1 MGFCRDCF
9 NPTTRQSDYRCLACG
24 SPRIATHPELDRLTI
39 AHVDCDAFYATIE
52 KRDDPTLRDRPVI
65 IGGGKRGVV
74 ATACYLARIYGV
86 KSAMPMFKALKAC
99 PDAIVI
105 KPDMEK
111 YVRVGREV
119 RKLMLDMTPLVE
131 PVSIDEAFL
140 DLAGTERLHGSCSAI
155 TLARFAKRVE
165 NEIGI
170 TISVGLAANKFL
182 AKIASD
188 LEKPRGFSIIGAVEA
203 RDFLAPRPVT
213 LIWGVG
219 KSFATTLQ
227 RDGIHTIGQLQT
239 MDEHDLMRRYGIMG
253 QRLAR
258 LSRGEDTRRVSTD
271 REAKS
276 VSAET
281 TFDDAIADLWQL
293 EPILRRLSE
302 KVSRRLKKADLGG
315 YSVALKMKTH
325 DFKTITRNRRL
336 TDPTQL
342 ADRIYKAGIGLI
354 KSECDGRRFRLIGIG
369 ISDLVPAERC
379 DLPDLIDQT
388 ATRRAKAERA
398 MDALREKFGGDA
410 IKLGL
415 MLRGRS
421 DRPT

>member
-227 RDGIHTIGQLQT
+227 KDGIHTIGQLQT